1 VSSDNRP
8 PSAGDRPQGTPAA
21 LEVDLT
27 TLASTIRGRSAL
39 PLTDAEAEAAAAAAM
54 LASSL
59 EGPGSDEELLA
70 NTLRMLQLVLE
81 RLSPLPR
88 LADGD
93 APRRNF

>member
-39 PLTDAEAEAAAAAAM
+39 PLTDAEAEAAM